1 LAKKFISL
9 FVHGSWFIEKQGA
22 GSREQGAEGRRQK
35 EKNLRL
41 KT

>member
-1 LAKKFISL
+1 M
-9 FVHGSWFIEKQGA
+9 VHGSLKNREQGA